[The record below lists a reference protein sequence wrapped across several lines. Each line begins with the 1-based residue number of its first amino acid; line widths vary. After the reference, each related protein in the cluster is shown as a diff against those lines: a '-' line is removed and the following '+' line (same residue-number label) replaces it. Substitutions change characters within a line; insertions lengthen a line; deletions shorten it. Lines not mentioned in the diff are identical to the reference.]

1 MGAFMCGVAGI
12 VSTSPPDPE
21 QVRAMCRLI
30 AHRGP
35 DGEGYHTDANAA
47 LGMRRLAIIDVVGGG
62 QPVYNEDRTVAAVFN
77 GEIYNFVELRE
88 QLIARGHRFATDGD
102 TEVLV
107 HLYEEHG
114 EDLVAHLRGMFAFAI
129 WDMSR
134 RRLLLARDRVGK
146 KPLYYR
152 QSGTSLAF
160 ASELK
165 ALMADPAVSREVDP
179 VALHHYLTYQ
189 YVPAPWSIYREV
201 QKLSPGH
208 LLVWQDGEVS
218 LKRYWKLDFTP
229 RPVGSEQDAAQQARE
244 LLLDATRVRMVS
256 ERPLGA
262 FLSGGIDSSAVVAAM
277 ARLSDRPVKTF
288 CIGFDDQ
295 RFDERSYAATVARR
309 YGTDHHEFV
318 VAGSAALEVLPTVTR
333 HFDEPF
339 ADSSAIPS
347 FFVAELSRRHV
358 TVVLNGDGGDE
369 SFGGYRR
376 YAYMKKVGRRQA
388 PRRLHS
394 VLNRVGSALAEAS
407 TAPRLRRVGR
417 GLRLLGETPQHR
429 YASLMSYFTNE
440 NKDALYT
447 DAMHE
452 QLDHLDS
459 YELIGEVFDSS
470 RADEDVNRLMDVD
483 VNTYLPGDL
492 LVKVDIT
499 TMAHSLEAR
508 SPFLDHHLMEWAA
521 GLPGRWKVDGQVTK
535 ALLKKAMAPWLPS
548 ELITRPKAGFGV
560 PLADWLRCE
569 LRPLAFDLLTD
580 HTARSRGLFRPE
592 VVRGLLQDHDE
603 GRDRSTRLWSL
614 LQFELWHRTCAEA
627 ICDTATAPPEPA
639 AQGHCG

>member
-1 MGAFMCGVAGI
+1 MCGVAGI

-21 QVRAMCRLI
+21 QVRAMCRRI
-30 AHRGP
+30 IHRGP
-35 DGEGYHTDANAA
+35 DGEGYYSDAHAA
-47 LGMRRLAIIDVVGGG
+47 LGMRRLAIIDVAGGG
-62 QPVYNEDRTVAAVFN
+62 QPVYNEDGTVAAVFN
-77 GEIYNFVELRE
+77 GEIYNFMELRG
-88 QLIARGHRFATDGD
+88 QLVSRGHRFATDSD

-114 EDLVAHLRGMFAFAI
+114 EDLVTHLRGMFAFAI
-129 WDMSR
+129 WDMAR

-152 QSGTSLAF
+152 QSGSSLSF

-165 ALMADPAVSREVDP
+165 ALMADPAASREVDP
-179 VALHHYLTYQ
+179 VALHHYLTFQ
-189 YVPAPWSIYREV
+189 YVPAPWSIHRGIR
-201 QKLSPGH
+201 KLPPGH
-208 LLVWQDGEVS
+208 LLVWHEGDVR
-218 LKRYWKLDFTP
+218 LRRYWKLDFTP
-229 RPVGSEQDAAQQARE
+229 RRVGCERDAAEQTRQ

-262 FLSGGIDSSAVVAAM
+262 FLSGGVDSSAVVAAM
-277 ARLSDRPVKTF
+277 ARLSDQPVKTF
-288 CIGFDDQ
+288 CIGFDD
-295 RFDERSYAATVARR
+295 RRYDERSYAATVARR

-318 VAGSAALEVLPTVTR
+318 VAGSSALEVLPRVAP

-376 YAYMKKVGRRQA
+376 YAFMKRVGRMQTPRQL
-388 PRRLHS
+388 RGM
-394 VLNRVGSALAEAS
+394 LNSVGSALVQGNTPA
-407 TAPRLRRVGR
+407 RLRRFGR
-417 GLRLLGETPQHR
+417 GLRLLGETPQQR

-440 NKDALYT
+440 GKDALYT
-447 DAMHE
+447 AALHE
-452 QLDHLDS
+452 QVAGIDS
-459 YELIGEVFDSS
+459 YDLISRAFDTS

-499 TMAHSLEAR
+499 TMANSLEAR

-535 ALLKKAMAPWLPS
+535 ALLKKAMAPWLPP

-560 PLADWLRCE
+560 PLADWLRNE
-569 LRPLAFDLLTD
+569 LRPMAFDLLTD

-592 VVRGLLQDHDE
+592 VVRGLLQDHVE
-603 GRDRSTRLWSL
+603 GRDRANCLWAL
-614 LQFELWHRTCAEA
+614 LQFELWHRACVDRPGNSST
-627 ICDTATAPPEPA
+627 TTAPQP

>member
-1 MGAFMCGVAGI
+1 MCGVAGI

-21 QVRAMCRLI
+21 RVRVMCRLI

-35 DGEGYHTDANAA
+35 DGEGFHTDAHAA
-47 LGMRRLAIIDVVGGG
+47 LGMRRLAIIDVAGGD
-62 QPVYNEDRTVAAVFN
+62 QPVYNEDGTVAAVFN
-77 GEIYNFVELRE
+77 GEIYNFAELRE
-88 QLIARGHRFATDGD
+88 RLIGCGHRFTTNSD

-107 HLYEEHG
+107 HLYEDHG
-114 EDLVAHLRGMFAFAI
+114 EDLVGHLRGMFAFAI
-129 WDMSR
+129 WDAAR

-152 QSGTSLAF
+152 QAGASLAF

-165 ALMADPAVSREVDP
+165 ALVADPAVPRELDP

-189 YVPAPWSIYREV
+189 YVPAPWSIYRSIR
-201 QKLSPGH
+201 KLPPGH
-208 LLVWQDGEVS
+208 LLVWQDGEVR
-218 LKRYWKLDFTP
+218 LRRYWKLDFTP
-229 RPVGSEQDAAQQARE
+229 QQVGCEREAAEQARE

-277 ARLSDRPVKTF
+277 ARVSDQPVKTF

-295 RFDERSYAATVARR
+295 RYDERSYAATVARR

-318 VAGSAALEVLPTVTR
+318 VAGSSALEILPTVTR

-347 FFVAELSRRHV
+347 FFVAQLSREHV

-376 YAYMKKVGRRQA
+376 YAYMKRVGRMQA
-388 PRRLHS
+388 PYRLHGA
-394 VLNRVGSALAEAS
+394 LNRLGSALVEGS
-407 TAPRLRRVGR
+407 TTPRLRRVGR
-417 GLRLLGETPQHR
+417 GLRLLGDTPQHR
-429 YASLMSYFTNE
+429 YATLMSYFTRE
-440 NKDALYT
+440 AKDALYT
-447 DAMHE
+447 DAMRE
-452 QLDHLDS
+452 QVAGVNS
-459 YELIGEVFDSS
+459 YELVTEMFDTS

-535 ALLKKAMAPWLPS
+535 ALLKKAMTPWLPS

-580 HTARSRGLFRPE
+580 HTARSRGLFRPD
-592 VVRGLLQDHDE
+592 VVRQLLQDHDE
-603 GRDRSTRLWSL
+603 GRDRSLQLWSL
-614 LQFELWHRTCAEA
+614 LQFELWHRTCAEQSW
-627 ICDTATAPPEPA
+627 DTAPATAQP

>member
-1 MGAFMCGVAGI
+1 MCGVAGI

-21 QVRAMCRLI
+21 QVRVMCRRI
-30 AHRGP
+30 THRGP
-35 DGEGYHTDANAA
+35 DGEGYHSDAHAA
-47 LGMRRLAIIDVVGGG
+47 LGMRRLAVIDVAGGG

-88 QLIARGHRFATDGD
+88 QLVARGHRFATDGD

-129 WDMSR
+129 WDMAR

-152 QSGTSLAF
+152 QSGASLAF

-189 YVPAPWSIYREV
+189 YVPAPWSIYRGV
-201 QKLSPGH
+201 SKLPPGH

-218 LKRYWKLDFTP
+218 LRRYWRLDFTP
-229 RPVGSEQDAAQQARE
+229 RPVGCEREAAEQARE

-295 RFDERSYAATVARR
+295 RYDERPYAAAVARR
-309 YGTDHHEFV
+309 YGTDHHDFV
-318 VAGSAALEVLPTVTR
+318 VAGSSALDVLPTVTR

-339 ADSSAIPS
+339 ADSSALPS

-369 SFGGYRR
+369 CFGGYRR
-376 YAYMKKVGRRQA
+376 YAYMKSAGRIRT
-388 PRRLHS
+388 PYRLNG
-394 VLNRVGSALAEAS
+394 VLNRLGSALAEGN
-407 TAPRLRRVGR
+407 TPLGLRRFGR
-417 GLRLLGETPQHR
+417 GLQLLAETPQHR
-429 YASLMSYFTNE
+429 YASLMSYFTRE
-440 NKDALYT
+440 GKHALYT
-447 DAMHE
+447 GAMHE
-452 QLDHLDS
+452 QVAHVDS
-459 YELIGEVFDSS
+459 YELITEVFDTS

-508 SPFLDHHLMEWAA
+508 SPFLDHHLLEWAA

-535 ALLKKAMAPWLPS
+535 ALLKSAMTPWLPS
-548 ELITRPKAGFGV
+548 EVLNRPKAGFAV

-569 LRPLAFDLLTD
+569 LRPLAYDLLTD
-580 HTARSRGLFRPE
+580 HTARARGLFRPE
-592 VVRGLLQDHDE
+592 VVRRLLQDHVE
-603 GRDRSTRLWSL
+603 GRDRSSRLWAL
-614 LQFELWHRTCAEA
+614 LQFELWHRTCAEQGWG
-627 ICDTATAPPEPA
+627 DTATAA
-639 AQGHCG
+639 AQPAQGSCG